1 MRELMRGMIGATG
14 VVAVLLFAGCDG
26 GGGDGGGGE
35 DTVQAAEDTA
45 PATDTAPLPE
55 DTLLAEDTAPPPL
68 DTNPAEDTAL
78 PPEDTVEAPTAF
90 MIPIS
95 ELSTTATFYIWEA
108 PKATISF
115 FAVLDHG
122 DGIHVAFDACDV
134 CYGAK
139 KGYSQSG
146 DKMVCNNCGNEFDI
160 TGIGTTNQGGGCWP
174 GYLPITT
181 DDHAVSVEYTDLEAG
196 SWYFE

>member
-1 MRELMRGMIGATG
+1 MTRLIVATG
-14 VVAVLLFAGCDG
+14 VVALLTFAGCDS
-26 GGGDGGGGE
+26 GGGDGGGAGGE
-35 DTVQAAEDTA
+35 DTLQAEDTTQAEDTAAPPEDTTAPPEDTTAPPEDTA
-45 PATDTAPLPE
+45 PAE
-55 DTLLAEDTAPPPL
+55 DTYV
-68 DTNPAEDTAL
+68 
-78 PPEDTVEAPTAF
+78 PPEDTVEPPTAF
-90 MIPIS
+90 EIPIS
-95 ELSTTATFYIWEA
+95 ELSTTATFYTWDA

-122 DGIHVAFDACDV
+122 AGVHVAFDACDV

-139 KGYSQSG
+139 KGYSQDG
-146 DKMVCNNCGNEFDI
+146 DQMVCKNCGNKFDI

-181 DDHAVSVEYTDLEAG
+181 DDQNVYIEFADLEAG